1 MKAKSDKIKHKKIFA
16 GGVLLFMSENNIN
29 ELYRQT
35 DFIVNGGALKGLTDF
50 LNAKKIQALVVEP
63 GSSETLNVIDAAGL
77 VPQSLTI
84 NDSITKLFTKGI
96 AREAFELESS
106 EANKEWPCVI
116 QIKGADWKIYI
127 LMKEKQ
133 NELAK
138 LIEELKPYAGLLRL
152 WQTFKK
158 INDTEKKLSRLS
170 YMILATKSTL
180 ASIFEPMPLQYFA
193 SFLTDVIQESL
204 FPKSIVILK
213 DEGNYLTV
221 FNGQADSIP
230 ERTGIYASQILPPAP
245 VIIKR
250 ESPVEIVLPVAEGEC
265 RLFCV
270 IHWDKIPD
278 EQTMNFLEL
287 LGNLAVRAIAINNLR
302 ARSRQAE
309 ASISSGEFTVLS
321 LSNVLKILRGA
332 DDKNRFLSLLADIFM
347 EQSRMNNCIFASWN
361 ASRKGYTINEQRTG
375 HVKTNLDTTLLPS
388 HNGPVEAAKVSEQHY
403 DLSFSSPDSI
413 FRSWGLG
420 GCPWKEVMKSSEMKY
435 IFPVC
440 DEKSLVGIIALG
452 AGQDGRSALDRS
464 QLASLQLIA
473 QFAAYEFRR
482 F

>member
-1 MKAKSDKIKHKKIFA
+1 
-16 GGVLLFMSENNIN
+16 MSEININ

-35 DFIVNGGALKGLTDF
+35 DFLVNGGVLKSLTDF
-50 LNAKKIQALVVEP
+50 LNSKNIHALVVEP
-63 GSSETLNVIDAAGL
+63 VNSETLNVIDAAGL
-77 VPQSLTI
+77 VPQSLTL
-84 NDSITKLFTKGI
+84 NDSITNFFTRGI
-96 AREAFELESS
+96 ARESFELELSDG
-106 EANKEWPCVI
+106 NKEWPSVI
-116 QIKGADWKIYI
+116 RIRGSEWEIYI

-133 NELAK
+133 NDS

-152 WQTFKK
+152 WQMFRK

-170 YMILATKSTL
+170 YMILATKNTL

-193 SFLTDVIQESL
+193 SFITDVLQESL
-204 FPKSIVILK
+204 FPKSVAILK

-230 ERTGIYASQILPPAP
+230 ERNGIYASQILPPAP
-245 VIIKR
+245 VITKT
-250 ESPVEIVLPVAEGEC
+250 ESPVEVVLPIAEGDC

-270 IHWDKIPD
+270 IHWDNVPD

-361 ASRKGYTINEQRTG
+361 ASRKGYAINEQRTG
-375 HVKTNLDTTLLPS
+375 HVKTNPDTTLLPS
-388 HNGPVEAAKVSEQHY
+388 SNGPVDASKVNEQHY
-403 DLSFSSPDSI
+403 DLSSSSPDAI
-413 FRSWGLG
+413 FRSWGLA
-420 GCPWKEVMKSSEMKY
+420 GCPWKEIMKDSEMKY
-435 IFPVC
+435 VFPVC
-440 DEKSLVGIIALG
+440 DDKSLVGIIALG
-452 AGQDGRSALDRS
+452 AGQAGRNVLDRS

>member
-1 MKAKSDKIKHKKIFA
+1 
-16 GGVLLFMSENNIN
+16 MSEININ

-35 DFIVNGGALKGLTDF
+35 DFLVNGGVLKSLTDF
-50 LNAKKIQALVVEP
+50 LNSKNIHALVVEP
-63 GSSETLNVIDAAGL
+63 VNSETLNVIDAAGL
-77 VPQSLTI
+77 VPQSLTLD
-84 NDSITKLFTKGI
+84 DSITKHFTRGI
-96 AREAFELESS
+96 AREAFELEL
-106 EANKEWPCVI
+106 ADGTDEWPSVI
-116 QIKGADWKIYI
+116 RIIGAEWEIYI

-133 NELAK
+133 NDSAAF
-138 LIEELKPYAGLLRL
+138 IEELKPYAGLLRL
-152 WQTFKK
+152 WQMFRK

-170 YMILATKSTL
+170 YMILATKNTL

-193 SFLTDVIQESL
+193 SFITDVLQESL
-204 FPKSIVILK
+204 FPKSVVILK

-245 VIIKR
+245 IITKS
-250 ESPVEIVLPVAEGEC
+250 ESPVEVILPIAEGDC

-309 ASISSGEFTVLS
+309 VSISSGEFTVLS

-332 DDKNRFLSLLADIFM
+332 DDKNRFLSLLVDIFM

-361 ASRKGYTINEQRTG
+361 ASRKGYAINEQRTG
-375 HVKTNLDTTLLPS
+375 HVKTNPDTTLLPS
-388 HNGPVEAAKVSEQHY
+388 SNGPVESQKISEQHY
-403 DLSFSSPDSI
+403 DLSSASPDAI
-413 FRSWGLG
+413 FRSWGLA
-420 GCPWKEVMKSSEMKY
+420 GCPWKEVMKGSEMKY
-435 IFPVC
+435 VFPVC
-440 DEKSLVGIIALG
+440 DDKSLVGIIALG
-452 AGQDGRSALDRS
+452 AGQDGRTMLDRS